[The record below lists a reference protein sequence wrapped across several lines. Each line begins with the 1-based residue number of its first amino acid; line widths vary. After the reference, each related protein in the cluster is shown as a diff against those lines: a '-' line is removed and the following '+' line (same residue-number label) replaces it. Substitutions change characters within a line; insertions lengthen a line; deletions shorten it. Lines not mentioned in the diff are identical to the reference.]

1 MDHLSTKR
9 ILITGGLGY
18 IASEI
23 FKIVKEYSGESL
35 AVDKLADASGNV
47 LILDL
52 KDAAKTSE
60 VINNFKPD
68 VIIHCATHSALAY
81 KDHLLN
87 SFQEDFSATVNILDA
102 LESMPDCRLIY
113 LSSSYVYSGLTA
125 DQNYDEF
132 SPLAPQHNFGI
143 AKSFFEQFILKINP
157 NTVIFRL
164 CSVFGSG
171 QALHPNVILTFA
183 KECLKNHSLTVW
195 GRGERKLQY
204 IYIKDVVNII
214 LRSFSAHAKGGD
226 GSVPLAKGEVG
237 GDLAAGIYNLGGDDY
252 ISVRDTAKD
261 IANFFSVKVNFLENK
276 PEGETLPFLSNQK
289 IKNSLKTL
297 NYETHIL
304 NDFSVISP
312 KFGLEISKNF
322 QAEPLAKPENSIKFP
337 SAKFGGNPAK
347 EFRNSELKNDL
358 FTPFSIALDEYLKSL
373 NKGYPW
379 Q

>member
-9 ILITGGLGY
+9 ILITGVLGY

-102 LESMPDCRLIY
+102 LSKMPDCRLMY
-113 LSSSYVYSGLTA
+113 FSSSYVYSGLPA
-125 DQNYDEF
+125 QHPYDEY
-132 SPLAPQHNFGI
+132 SPLAPKHNFGI
-143 AKSFFEQFILKINP
+143 AKSFFEQFILKIHP

-171 QALHPNVILTFA
+171 QALHPNVILAFA
-183 KECLKNHSLTVW
+183 QECLKNNSLTVW
-195 GRGERKLQY
+195 GKGDRKLQY
-204 IYIKDVVNII
+204 IYIKDVVNVI
-214 LRSFSAHAKGGD
+214 LKSF
-226 GSVPLAKGEVG
+226 
-237 GDLAAGIYNLGGDDY
+237 DLPSGIYNLGGDDY
-252 ISVRDTAKD
+252 ISVRDTATA
-261 IANFFSVKVNFLENK
+261 IASFFNVKVNFLENK

-297 NYETHIL
+297 NHETPMDNNVSGL
-304 NDFSVISP
+304 FP
-312 KFGLEISKNF
+312 KFGLKTHYNF
-322 QAEPLAKPENSIKFP
+322 QAEPLAKPENSITFSP
-337 SAKFGGNPAK
+337 SKFGENTSK

-358 FTPFSIALDEYLKSL
+358 FTPFSIALDEYLTSL
-373 NKGYPW
+373 KKT
-379 Q
+379 

>member
-60 VINNFKPD
+60 VINNFNPH

-102 LESMPDCRLIY
+102 LSKMPDCRLMY
-113 LSSSYVYSGLTA
+113 FSSSYVYSGLPA
-125 DQNYDEF
+125 QHPYDEY
-132 SPLAPQHNFGI
+132 SPLAPKHNFGI
-143 AKSFFEQFILKINP
+143 AKSFFEQFILKIHP

-171 QALHPNVILTFA
+171 QALHPNVILAFA
-183 KECLKNHSLTVW
+183 QECLKNNSLTVW
-195 GRGERKLQY
+195 GKGDRKLQY
-204 IYIKDVVNII
+204 IYIKDVVNVI
-214 LRSFSAHAKGGD
+214 LKNYPTGLD
-226 GSVPLAKGEVG
+226 KLGSNAWHVLTELAKYSDNPLDINLVDPANSGNILS
-237 GDLAAGIYNLGGDDY
+237 DLLTT
-252 ISVRDTAKD
+252 SEKS
-261 IANFFSVKVNFLENK
+261 SVKNAAREAIK
-276 PEGETLPFLSNQK
+276 QSDWNQ
-289 IKNSLKTL
+289 I
-297 NYETHIL
+297 
-304 NDFSVISP
+304 V
-312 KFGLEISKNF
+312 
-322 QAEPLAKPENSIKFP
+322 
-337 SAKFGGNPAK
+337 
-347 EFRNSELKNDL
+347 
-358 FTPFSIALDEYLKSL
+358 
-373 NKGYPW
+373 W
-379 Q
+379 

>member
-102 LESMPDCRLIY
+102 LSKMPDCRLMY
-113 LSSSYVYSGLTA
+113 FSSSYVYSGLPA
-125 DQNYDEF
+125 QHPYDEY
-132 SPLAPQHNFGI
+132 SPLAPKHNFGI
-143 AKSFFEQFILKINP
+143 AKSFFEQFILKIHP

-171 QALHPNVILTFA
+171 QALHPNVILAFA
-183 KECLKNHSLTVW
+183 
-195 GRGERKLQY
+195 Q
-204 IYIKDVVNII
+204 
-214 LRSFSAHAKGGD
+214 
-226 GSVPLAKGEVG
+226 
-237 GDLAAGIYNLGGDDY
+237 
-252 ISVRDTAKD
+252 
-261 IANFFSVKVNFLENK
+261 
-276 PEGETLPFLSNQK
+276 
-289 IKNSLKTL
+289 
-297 NYETHIL
+297 
-304 NDFSVISP
+304 
-312 KFGLEISKNF
+312 
-322 QAEPLAKPENSIKFP
+322 
-337 SAKFGGNPAK
+337 
-347 EFRNSELKNDL
+347 
-358 FTPFSIALDEYLKSL
+358 
-373 NKGYPW
+373 
-379 Q
+379 